1 MAEAVGARESQGR
14 ESQGQ
19 RSGESQEQRSGESGE
34 TREQEAG
41 VASPTAFSPFHRG
54 APAAIGVPLFIVGS
68 IALGLNFINF
78 SPVMQVGTPIA
89 VIFAATGLFQVI
101 SAIWCIGLGENI
113 VASIFGIFAGFWLS
127 YAVLVLGLLHNWW
140 GITPAAT
147 ASKTVVAADTLAT
160 TKTVELFL
168 ISWLVV
174 IIALTVTT
182 LRLPLA
188 FTVLFVL
195 VDVSLVLKLIG
206 TIEGTQ
212 IWNTAAG
219 IVVFAF
225 AAIGLLI
232 YLDTMSQAFGAKPVA
247 LGKPIQR

>member
-1 MAEAVGARESQGR
+1 
-14 ESQGQ
+14 
-19 RSGESQEQRSGESGE
+19 
-34 TREQEAG
+34 
-41 VASPTAFSPFHRG
+41 
-54 APAAIGVPLFIVGS
+54 
-68 IALGLNFINF
+68 
-78 SPVMQVGTPIA
+78 
-89 VIFAATGLFQVI
+89 
-101 SAIWCIGLGENI
+101 
-113 VASIFGIFAGFWLS
+113 
-127 YAVLVLGLLHNWW
+127 
-140 GITPAAT
+140 
-147 ASKTVVAADTLAT
+147 
-160 TKTVELFL
+160 
-168 ISWLVV
+168 
-174 IIALTVTT
+174 VTT